1 MTSSVA
7 NVELSQIKHILL
19 LQAEVIRYSV
29 FSLVNLPVKGALLH
43 KSAASADEGT
53 FGSSL
58 LDSTGHW
65 LLPECQLS
73 THLVLAKY
81 KTGKKICHL
90 NKMNTAVFRG

>member
-1 MTSSVA
+1 MTSSVT

-19 LQAEVIRYSV
+19 LSAEVIRFSV
-29 FSLVNLPVKGALLH
+29 FAIANLPVKGALLH

-53 FGSSL
+53 FGSGL

-73 THLVLAKY
+73 THLVLGKY
-81 KTGKKICHL
+81 KTGKKLCHL
-90 NKMNTAVFRG
+90 NKVNIALCRG